1 MRAQTEALKAA
12 IARLPRGLAEH
23 VERVVTE
30 ADRLAGSLEELDR
43 EQVDLAAWGHD
54 IARSLSPQ
62 ELLAEARRFGL
73 EISPVEE
80 EAPILLHG
88 PVGAEI
94 LRQEYGIDDPEVLA
108 AARFHSTG
116 RAGMSLLEKVIF
128 VADKIEPGK
137 VRAKPALARV
147 RELADRDLDAAIL
160 EYLDLMLETARQ
172 EKWPLHPQAV
182 AARDELLLARRQGE
196 TRAYGGGA

>member
-1 MRAQTEALKAA
+1 MRAQIEALKAA

-23 VERVVTE
+23 VERVAAE
-30 ADRLAGSLEELDR
+30 ADRLAAGFKELGR
-43 EQVDLAAWGHD
+43 EQVELAAWGHD
-54 IARSLSPQ
+54 IARALSPQ
-62 ELLAEARRFGL
+62 ELLPRARRFGL
-73 EISPVEE
+73 AVSPVEE

-94 LRQEYGIDDPEVLA
+94 LRREYGIDDREVLA

-137 VRAKPALARV
+137 VRAKPPLARV

-160 EYLDLMLETARQ
+160 EYLDQMLVVASE
-172 EKWPLHPQAV
+172 EGWPLHPQAV
-182 AARDELLLARRQGE
+182 AARNELLLSRR
-196 TRAYGGGA
+196 A

>member
-1 MRAQTEALKAA
+1 MRPQIEALKAA

-23 VERVVTE
+23 VERVAAE
-30 ADRLAGSLEELDR
+30 AERLAAGFRELDGER
-43 EQVDLAAWGHD
+43 VELAAWGHD
-54 IARSLSPQ
+54 IARALPPQ
-62 ELLAEARRFGL
+62 ELLPRARRFGL
-73 EISPVEE
+73 EVSPVEE

-94 LRQEYGIDDPEVLA
+94 LRRDYGIDDPEVLA

-137 VRAKPALARV
+137 LRAKPALARV
-147 RELADRDLDAAIL
+147 RERADRDLDAAIL
-160 EYLDLMLETARQ
+160 EYLDQMLVVAR
-172 EKWPLHPQAV
+172 EEGWPLHPQAV
-182 AARDELLLARRQGE
+182 AARKDLLLSRQ
-196 TRAYGGGA
+196 A

>member
-1 MRAQTEALKAA
+1 MQAQTEALREA
-12 IARLPRGLAEH
+12 IGRLPRGLAQH
-23 VERVVTE
+23 VERVAAE
-30 ADRLAGSLEELDR
+30 ADRLAAGFKELGR
-43 EQVDLAAWGHD
+43 EQVELAAWGHD
-54 IARSLSPQ
+54 IARALSPR
-62 ELLAEARRFGL
+62 ELLARARRFDL
-73 EISPVEE
+73 EVSSVEE

-160 EYLDLMLETARQ
+160 EYLDQMLKTARQ
-172 EKWPLHPQAV
+172 EGWPLHPQAV
-182 AARDELLLARRQGE
+182 AARNELLLARGQGE
-196 TRAYGGGA
+196 GRA

>member
-1 MRAQTEALKAA
+1 MQAQTEALREA
-12 IARLPRGLAEH
+12 IGRLPRGLAQH
-23 VERVVTE
+23 VERVAAE
-30 ADRLAGSLEELDR
+30 ADRLAAGFKELGR
-43 EQVDLAAWGHD
+43 EQVELAAWGHD
-54 IARSLSPQ
+54 IARALSLR
-62 ELLAEARRFGL
+62 ELLARARRFDL
-73 EISPVEE
+73 EVSSVEE

-160 EYLDLMLETARQ
+160 EYLDQMLETARQ
-172 EKWPLHPQAV
+172 EGWPLHPQAV
-182 AARDELLLARRQGE
+182 AARNELLLARGQGE
-196 TRAYGGGA
+196 GRA

>member
-1 MRAQTEALKAA
+1 MQAQTEALKAT
-12 IARLPRGLAEH
+12 IGRLPRGLAQH
-23 VERVVTE
+23 VERVVAE
-30 ADRLAGSLEELDR
+30 ADRLAAGFEELDR
-43 EQVDLAAWGHD
+43 EQVELAAWGHD
-54 IARSLSPQ
+54 IARALSRQ
-62 ELLAEARRFGL
+62 ELLARARGFDL
-73 EISPVEE
+73 EVSPVEE

-160 EYLDLMLETARQ
+160 EYLDQMLETARQ
-172 EKWPLHPQAV
+172 ENWPLHPQAV
-182 AARDELLLARRQGE
+182 AARNGLLLTRRQASQE
-196 TRAYGGGA
+196 TAI

>member
-1 MRAQTEALKAA
+1 MRAQIGALKAA
-12 IARLPRGLAEH
+12 IGRLPRGLAEH
-23 VERVVTE
+23 IERAAAE
-30 ADRLAGSLEELDR
+30 ADRLAAGFKELGR
-43 EQVDLAAWGHD
+43 EQVELAAWGHD
-54 IARSLSPQ
+54 IARALSPQ
-62 ELLAEARRFGL
+62 ELLAEARQFGL
-73 EISPVEE
+73 EVGPVEE

-94 LRQEYGIDDPEVLA
+94 LRREYGIDDPQVLA

-147 RELADRDLDAAIL
+147 RDLADRDLDAAIL
-160 EYLDLMLETARQ
+160 EYLDQMLAVARQ
-172 EKWPLHPQAV
+172 EGWPLHPQAV
-182 AARDELLLARRQGE
+182 AARNELLA
-196 TRAYGGGA
+196 

>member
-1 MRAQTEALKAA
+1 MRAQIGALKAA
-12 IARLPRGLAEH
+12 IGRLPRGLAEH
-23 VERVVTE
+23 VERVAAE
-30 ADRLAGSLEELDR
+30 ADRLAGGFKELSR
-43 EQVDLAAWGHD
+43 EQVELAAWGHD
-54 IARSLSPQ
+54 IARALSPR
-62 ELLAEARRFGL
+62 ELLAKARQFGL
-73 EISPVEE
+73 EVGPVEE

-94 LRQEYGIDDPEVLA
+94 LHQEYGIDDPQVLA

-137 VRAKPALARV
+137 VRAKPGLATV

-160 EYLDLMLETARQ
+160 EYLDQMLQTARQ
-172 EKWPLHPQAV
+172 EGWLLHPQAV
-182 AARDELLLARRQGE
+182 AARNELLPAGRQGL
-196 TRAYGGGA
+196 G

>member
-1 MRAQTEALKAA
+1 MRAQIEALKAA
-12 IARLPRGLAEH
+12 TGRLPRGLAEH
-23 VERVVTE
+23 VERVAAE
-30 ADRLAGSLEELDR
+30 AERLAAGFRELDR
-43 EQVDLAAWGHD
+43 EQVELAAWGHD
-54 IARSLSPQ
+54 IARALSPQ
-62 ELLAEARRFGL
+62 GLLARARGLGL
-73 EISPVEE
+73 EVNPVEE

-94 LRQEYGIDDPEVLA
+94 LRQEHGIDDPQVLA

-160 EYLDLMLETARQ
+160 EHLDQMLVVAR
-172 EKWPLHPQAV
+172 EEGWPLHPQAV
-182 AARDELLLARRQGE
+182 AARNELLLSRR
-196 TRAYGGGA
+196 A

>member
-1 MRAQTEALKAA
+1 MRPQIGALKAA
-12 IARLPRGLAEH
+12 IGRLPRGLAEH
-23 VERVVTE
+23 IERAAAE
-30 ADRLAGSLEELDR
+30 ADRLAAGFKELGR
-43 EQVDLAAWGHD
+43 EQVELAAWGHD
-54 IARSLSPQ
+54 IARALSPR
-62 ELLAEARRFGL
+62 ELLAKARRFGL
-73 EISPVEE
+73 EVGPVEE

-94 LRQEYGIDDPEVLA
+94 LRREYGIDDPQVLA

-147 RELADRDLDAAIL
+147 RDLADRDLDAAIL
-160 EYLDLMLETARQ
+160 EYLEQMLQMARQ
-172 EKWPLHPQAV
+172 EGWPLHPQAV
-182 AARDELLLARRQGE
+182 AARNELLAKRPK
-196 TRAYGGGA
+196 A

>member
-1 MRAQTEALKAA
+1 MQAQTEALREA
-12 IARLPRGLAEH
+12 IGRLPRGLAQH
-23 VERVVTE
+23 VERVAAE
-30 ADRLAGSLEELDR
+30 ANRLAAGFKELDR
-43 EQVDLAAWGHD
+43 AQVELAAWGHD
-54 IARSLSPQ
+54 IARALSPR
-62 ELLAEARRFGL
+62 ELLARAREFGMAV
-73 EISPVEE
+73 SAVEE

-94 LRQEYGIDDPEVLA
+94 LRQEYGIDDPEMLA

-137 VRAKPALARV
+137 VRAKPVLARV

-160 EYLDLMLETARQ
+160 EYLDQMLETARQ
-172 EKWPLHPQAV
+172 EGWPLHPQAV
-182 AARDELLLARRQGE
+182 AARNELLLARRQASPE
-196 TRAYGGGA
+196 TAI

>member
-1 MRAQTEALKAA
+1 MQAQIEALKAA
-12 IARLPRGLAEH
+12 IGRLPRGLAEH
-23 VERVVTE
+23 VERVVAE
-30 ADRLAGSLEELDR
+30 ADRLAAGLKELDR

-54 IARSLSPQ
+54 IARALSRR
-62 ELLAEARRFGL
+62 ELLARARGFGL
-73 EISPVEE
+73 EVSPVEE

-94 LRQEYGIDDPEVLA
+94 LRQEHGIDDPEVLA

-160 EYLDLMLETARQ
+160 EYLDQMLMVASEER
-172 EKWPLHPQAV
+172 WPVHPYAI
-182 AARDELLLARRQGE
+182 AARNERLLTRRWEG
-196 TRAYGGGA
+196 

>member
-1 MRAQTEALKAA
+1 MRAQIEALKAA
-12 IARLPRGLAEH
+12 TARLPRGLAEH
-23 VERVVTE
+23 VERVVAE
-30 ADRLAGSLEELDR
+30 ADRLAAGFKELGR
-43 EQVDLAAWGHD
+43 EQVELAAWGHD
-54 IARSLSPQ
+54 IARALSPQ
-62 ELLAEARRFGL
+62 ELLPRARRFGL
-73 EISPVEE
+73 TVSPVEE

-94 LRQEYGIDDPEVLA
+94 LRREYGIDDREVLA

-160 EYLDLMLETARQ
+160 EYLDQMLVVAR
-172 EKWPLHPQAV
+172 EEGWPLHPQAV
-182 AARDELLLARRQGE
+182 AARNELLLSRR
-196 TRAYGGGA
+196 A

>member
-1 MRAQTEALKAA
+1 MQAQIEALKAA
-12 IARLPRGLAEH
+12 IGRLPRGLAEH
-23 VERVVTE
+23 VERVVAE
-30 ADRLAGSLEELDR
+30 ADRLAAGLRELDR
-43 EQVDLAAWGHD
+43 EQLELAAWGHD
-54 IARSLSPQ
+54 IARALSRR
-62 ELLAEARRFGL
+62 ELLARARGFGL
-73 EISPVEE
+73 KVSPVEE
-80 EAPILLHG
+80 KAPILLHG

-94 LRQEYGIDDPEVLA
+94 LRREHGIDDPEVLA

-160 EYLDLMLETARQ
+160 EYLDQMLMVASE
-172 EKWPLHPQAV
+172 ENWSLHPQAI
-182 AARDELLLARRQGE
+182 AARNERLLARRWQG
-196 TRAYGGGA
+196 

>member
-1 MRAQTEALKAA
+1 MRAQVEALKAA
-12 IARLPRGLAEH
+12 IGRLPRGLAEH
-23 VERVVTE
+23 VERVAAE
-30 ADRLAGSLEELDR
+30 ADRLAVGFKELDR
-43 EQVDLAAWGHD
+43 ERVGLAAWGHD
-54 IARSLSPQ
+54 IARALSPQ
-62 ELLAEARRFGL
+62 ELLAGARGFGL
-73 EISPVEE
+73 EVNPVEE

-94 LRQEYGIDDPEVLA
+94 LRQEHGIDDPQVLA

-116 RAGMSLLEKVIF
+116 RAGMSLLERVIF

-160 EYLDLMLETARQ
+160 EYLDQMLTMAR
-172 EKWPLHPQAV
+172 EEGWPLHPQAV
-182 AARDELLLARRQGE
+182 AARNELLLSRR
-196 TRAYGGGA
+196 A

>member
-1 MRAQTEALKAA
+1 MQAQIEALKAA
-12 IARLPRGLAEH
+12 IGRLPRGLAEH
-23 VERVVTE
+23 VERVVAE
-30 ADRLAGSLEELDR
+30 ADRLAATFKELDR
-43 EQVDLAAWGHD
+43 EQVELAAWGHD
-54 IARSLSPQ
+54 IARALSRR
-62 ELLAEARRFGL
+62 ELLARARGFGL
-73 EISPVEE
+73 EVSPVEE

-147 RELADRDLDAAIL
+147 RELADQDLDAAIL
-160 EYLDLMLETARQ
+160 EYLDQMLVVASE
-172 EKWPLHPQAV
+172 ENWPLHPYAI
-182 AARDELLLARRQGE
+182 AARNERLLARRWQG
-196 TRAYGGGA
+196 

>member
-1 MRAQTEALKAA
+1 MRAQVETVRKAV
-12 IARLPRGLAEH
+12 ARLPRGLAEH
-23 VERVVTE
+23 VGRAAAE
-30 ADRLAGSLEELDR
+30 AERLAAGFKELDR
-43 EQVDLAAWGHD
+43 ERVELAAWGHD
-54 IARSLSPQ
+54 IARALSPQ
-62 ELLAEARRFGL
+62 ELLARARGLGL
-73 EISPVEE
+73 EVSPVED

-94 LRQEYGIDDPEVLA
+94 LRQEYGIDDRQVLA

-160 EYLDLMLETARQ
+160 EYLDQMLVVAR
-172 EKWPLHPQAV
+172 EEGWPLHPQAV
-182 AARDELLLARRQGE
+182 AARNELLLSRQ
-196 TRAYGGGA
+196 A

>member
-1 MRAQTEALKAA
+1 MQAQIEALKAA
-12 IARLPRGLAEH
+12 IGRLPRGLAEH
-23 VERVVTE
+23 VERVVAE
-30 ADRLAGSLEELDR
+30 ADRLAAGFEELDR
-43 EQVDLAAWGHD
+43 EQVELAAWGHD
-54 IARSLSPQ
+54 IARALSRQ
-62 ELLAEARRFGL
+62 ELLARAREFGL
-73 EISPVEE
+73 EVSPVEE

-116 RAGMSLLEKVIF
+116 RAGMSLVEKVIF

-137 VRAKPALARV
+137 VQAKPALARV

-160 EYLDLMLETARQ
+160 EYLDQMLMVASE
-172 EKWPLHPQAV
+172 ENWSLHPQAI
-182 AARDELLLARRQGE
+182 AARNERLLARRWGE
-196 TRAYGGGA
+196 

>member
-1 MRAQTEALKAA
+1 MQAQIEALKAA
-12 IARLPRGLAEH
+12 IGRLPRGLAEH
-23 VERVVTE
+23 VERVVAE
-30 ADRLAGSLEELDR
+30 ADRLAAGFKELDR
-43 EQVDLAAWGHD
+43 EQVELAAWGHD
-54 IARSLSPQ
+54 IARALSRR
-62 ELLAEARRFGL
+62 ELLARARGFGL
-73 EISPVEE
+73 EVSPVEE

-94 LRQEYGIDDPEVLA
+94 LRQEHGIDDPEVLA

-116 RAGMSLLEKVIF
+116 RAGMSLLAKVIF

-160 EYLDLMLETARQ
+160 EYLDQMLMVAR
-172 EKWPLHPQAV
+172 EEGWPLHPQAV
-182 AARDELLLARRQGE
+182 AARNELLLSRR
-196 TRAYGGGA
+196 A

>member
-1 MRAQTEALKAA
+1 MQAQIEALKAA
-12 IARLPRGLAEH
+12 IGRLPRGLAEH
-23 VERVVTE
+23 VERVVAE
-30 ADRLAGSLEELDR
+30 ADRLAAGLKELDR
-43 EQVDLAAWGHD
+43 EQLELAAWGHD
-54 IARSLSPQ
+54 IARALSRR
-62 ELLAEARRFGL
+62 ELLARARGFGL
-73 EISPVEE
+73 EVSPVEE

-94 LRQEYGIDDPEVLA
+94 LRQEHGIDDPEVLA

-160 EYLDLMLETARQ
+160 EYLDQMLMVASE
-172 EKWPLHPQAV
+172 ENWSLHPQAI
-182 AARDELLLARRQGE
+182 AARNERLLTRRWEG
-196 TRAYGGGA
+196 